1 MVVDDGLVK
10 AKALGVQDPSST
22 PLPKHFSS
30 TFPPPHLHVCP
41 EMCNTSKFTC
51 KLLWHPREDQ

>member
-1 MVVDDGLVK
+1 MVWGRLRQ
-10 AKALGVQDPSST
+10 GVQDPSST